1 MKLLKKICSIT
12 MFAAC
17 TFATQ
22 AHATFIS
29 FNLTGSGYTQDSPVA
44 TNLFAGSDLM
54 LSAGVV
60 TACGGGCISSP
71 ANNYT
76 GTITGSFIS
85 AAYQMIAFD
94 AVLDN
99 AAISLFDSSN
109 NLVQVLSGGSYSY
122 SGATA
127 IASFTANLNYDGLYS
142 MSFDNAVAVPEPG
155 TLALLGLAFA
165 GLGFCRRKRTA

>member
-1 MKLLKKICSIT
+1 MKTLKKICSIV
-12 MFAAC
+12 FVAAC
-17 TFATQ
+17 AFATQ
-22 AHATFIS
+22 AHATVIS
-29 FNLTGSGYTQDSPVA
+29 FNLSGSGYVQDSPVA

-60 TACGGGCISSP
+60 TACGGFCISSP
-71 ANNYT
+71 AGNYT

-85 AAYQMIAFD
+85 AAYQTIGFD

-99 AAISLFDSSN
+99 VSISLFDSSN
-109 NLVQVLSGGSYSY
+109 NLVQILSGGGYSY

-127 IASFTANLNYDGLYS
+127 IASFTANLNYDGFYS

-165 GLGFCRRKRTA
+165 GLGFSRRKRAA